1 MSSRTLY
8 EMVPNVDRTK
18 SRLLFNKDEKAKSL
32 SPPLSAENVYDFD
45 QHLLKEQLSEKLS
58 EKKQFMKKI
67 QLQPSTNSPSVQL
80 PKMPKNDS
88 KGETMPVANLSKDNK
103 TTSTSLAN
111 CIASIKS
118 PASSSNQLIDKQ
130 PIKRPE
136 IKASKRKSREPVK
149 NITKLKCISPSDITK
164 WDSPK
169 SSLIG
174 STVSVSSS
182 SSSSSSNSPISSTSG
197 TINATTSSST
207 NPTNKS
213 VCL

>member
-1 MSSRTLY
+1 
-8 EMVPNVDRTK
+8 MVPNVDRTK